1 MHALLA
7 ALVPGKP
14 PHPFIIS
21 PASMASQLKSA
32 EGLGCVKTRW
42 RGKLIEQISLWIG
55 KFSDDN
61 FSARSILSRSEK
73 AILLVLDRAGFLHR
87 QGQEWSNSNQSPG
100 VDMFCRPMGGT
111 VPRAEVP
118 EALWAQ
124 ARGSGFAAPDDLW
137 SDCTKYCS
145 TSHLHRSAVRC
156 VRLNSQRRGGDH
168 SALLCR
174 VT

>member
-1 MHALLA
+1 MAL
-7 ALVPGKP
+7 
-14 PHPFIIS
+14 
-21 PASMASQLKSA
+21 QLKSA
-32 EGLGCVKTRW
+32 EVLGNVKNAVARKIDRTN
-42 RGKLIEQISLWIG
+42 LSLDRN
-55 KFSDDN
+55 FSDDN
-61 FSARSILSRSEK
+61 FSARSTLSRSEK

-100 VDMFCRPMGGT
+100 VDIFCRPMGGT

-124 ARGSGFAAPDDLW
+124 ARSSGFAAPDDLW

-156 VRLNSQRRGGDH
+156 ARLNSQRRGGDH